1 MVRSCCL
8 LIVDTLQFAVKSAA
22 KDGADG
28 AFLFPCQGA
37 KLVPRAVINVSA
49 DEHVGVPRSGAI
61 WPIRKLLSLCA
72 NDHSE

>member
-37 KLVPRAVINVSA
+37 KLVPRAVINVS
-49 DEHVGVPRSGAI
+49 GR
-61 WPIRKLLSLCA
+61 
-72 NDHSE
+72 